1 MVATGIP
8 DVQDG
13 SSTAPLPAVPNSIAD
28 SGLISS
34 PAASDRPAPGPGDSR
49 GASGQPQAGPGNSS
63 VVDAGLGIQTL
74 SPPSSDI
81 AGKSKEWI
89 VGNEVIKDPK
99 LAERLRSFG
108 WNVRELLHLGLP
120 PEEERVPGERRD
132 RSLKRRRRSSRCWK
146 IGAKVIEDEFEA
158 QRLQDQGWIIEEVHD
173 DSDECARGRGKKRR

>member
-8 DVQDG
+8 DVQDS

-34 PAASDRPAPGPGDSR
+34 PAASDRPGAGPGDSR

-63 VVDAGLGIQTL
+63 VVDAGLGIQAL

-81 AGKSKEWI
+81 TGKSKEWI
-89 VGNEVIKDPK
+89 VGNEVIKDPQ

-120 PEEERVPGERRD
+120 REEEREPGERRD
-132 RSLKRRRRSSRCWK
+132 RSLKRRRSSRCWK

-158 QRLQDQGWIIEEVHD
+158 QRLQGQGWIIEEVHD
-173 DSDECARGRGKKRR
+173 DSDECDRGRPSKRR